1 MTLPLL
7 LAALLVAGVGGWM
20 SRRWRVLGQVLMG
33 LGGLGLIGVVALQV
47 RQNVFSPQPKT
58 PGRCAMAV
66 SSCLANCLLGD
77 LAGQDGI
84 VVLLFPQRRLMD
96 ASTERSYEEG
106 FVPPL
111 RHGRARLRVKA
122 IRLEGGDRDAGHGL
136 QAFKQALAQAQDAV
150 AIVSYAGVPADFET
164 LFSSGQPALPPFY
177 VFDPDG
183 ATPWLGSL
191 KAGHIRAVV
200 LPRPGVDPRGR
211 EAAAGMPETI
221 LERFYLLAT
230 PANADQVAAS
240 LKAQH

>member
-96 ASTERSYEEG
+96 ANTERSYEEG

-136 QAFKQALAQAQDAV
+136 QTFKQALVQAQDAV
-150 AIVSYAGVPADFET
+150 AVVSYAGVPAEFET
-164 LFSSGQPALPPFY
+164 
-177 VFDPDG
+177 DG
-183 ATPWLGSL
+183 TTHWLGAL

-221 LERFYLLAT
+221 LERFYLLTT